1 MSRGRSKMFEKT
13 KRQDKAN
20 RLTRHFI
27 ARSLHREFDE
37 NTNLREKKEFY
48 FTSAN

>member
-1 MSRGRSKMFEKT
+1 MSRGRSKMF
-13 KRQDKAN
+13 DKAN
-20 RLTRHFI
+20 RLTRRFI